1 MTKVGLATFASSSQA
16 PLQSIIILIAVE
28 IVDLG
33 LLTYVYSYNLAVG
46 N

>member
-1 MTKVGLATFASSSQA
+1 MK
-16 PLQSIIILIAVE
+16 SIIILIAAV
-28 IVDLG
+28 IVVLG

>member
-1 MTKVGLATFASSSQA
+1 MK
-16 PLQSIIILIAVE
+16 SIIILIAVV